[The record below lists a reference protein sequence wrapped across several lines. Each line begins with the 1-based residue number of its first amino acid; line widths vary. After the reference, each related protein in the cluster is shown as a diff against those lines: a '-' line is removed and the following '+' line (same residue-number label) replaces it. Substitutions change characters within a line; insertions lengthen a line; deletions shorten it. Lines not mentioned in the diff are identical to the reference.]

1 MCAYVCHAYQ
11 LLPGGP
17 CPEYAYRY
25 RFLGQCIPQS
35 FDDKGIGTAFWT
47 LMAKCR
53 SFSEDR
59 DDSDMLAGWLGS
71 TRALWDKNR
80 FTGWDPR
87 TGLAF
92 RFEKAD
98 DSPAPG
104 QTWHWVLFKPAVRR
118 R

>member
-1 MCAYVCHAYQ
+1 MSEYVCNAYQ

-25 RFLGQCIPQS
+25 RFLGQCVPQS
-35 FDDKGIGTAFWT
+35 FDHKGEGTAFWM

-53 SFSEDR
+53 CFSEDR
-59 DDSDMLAGWLGS
+59 DESEMLTAWLGS
-71 TRALWDKNR
+71 TRALWQTNC

-104 QTWHWVLFKPAVRR
+104 QAWNWVLFKPAPRR